1 MSKLQAIKAKL
12 AAMLEENII
21 ETPVEVK
28 MGVVK
33 TDKAVLEYDGDEDL
47 VAGMPVYVTNEE
59 TGERTPATDGEY
71 ITEDNK
77 TISVVDGKVESIVDP
92 VAEVDGEEV
101 APEGGE
107 PKPEETPT
115 EETPEEN
122 VETAEEVENP
132 DGSEEPTPDAVEEL
146 RKEVD
151 ELYKIV
157 DSILEKIGETRREA
171 DERLTKIEKMSAA
184 ASAEQRL
191 EEVTNTTPTKM
202 GDAKIDAKLN
212 RFREM
217 NKSWKE

>member
-12 AAMLEENII
+12 AAMLEESIK
-21 ETPVEVK
+21 TPVEVK

-92 VAEVDGEEV
+92 VAEVDGADEE
-101 APEGGE
+101 
-107 PKPEETPT
+107 KPIEEPT
-115 EETPEEN
+115 E
-122 VETAEEVENP
+122 VEKAEEGADTENP

-157 DSILEKIGETRREA
+157 DNILEKIGESRREA

-184 ASAEQRL
+184 ASAEQKL
-191 EEVTNTTPTKM
+191 EEMTNPTTTKI
-202 GDAKIDAKLN
+202 GDAKLDAKLE
-212 RFREM
+212 RARQM
-217 NKSWKE
+217 NKDWKA

>member
-21 ETPVEVK
+21 KTPVEVK

-59 TGERTPATDGEY
+59 SGERTPATDGEY

-107 PKPEETPT
+107 PKPEETP
-115 EETPEEN
+115 EEN

-132 DGSEEPTPDAVEEL
+132 DGTEETAPDAVEEL

>member
-33 TDKAVLEYDGDEDL
+33 TDKAVLEFDGDEDL

-92 VAEVDGEEV
+92 VAEVDGADEE
-101 APEGGE
+101 
-107 PKPEETPT
+107 KPIEEPT
-115 EETPEEN
+115 EETPVEEN
-122 VETAEEVENP
+122 PTEVEKAEEVENP

-157 DSILEKIGETRREA
+157 DSILEKIGESRREA
-171 DERLTKIEKMSAA
+171 DERFAKIEKMSAA
-184 ASAEQRL
+184 ASAEQKL
-191 EEVTNTTPTKM
+191 EEMTNPTTTKI
-202 GDAKIDAKLN
+202 GDAKLDAKLD
-212 RFREM
+212 RVRQM
-217 NKSWKE
+217 NKDWKA

>member
-12 AAMLEENII
+12 AEMLEENII
-21 ETPVEVK
+21 KTPVEVK

-59 TGERTPATDGEY
+59 SGERTPATDGEY

-92 VAEVDGEEV
+92 VAEVDGVDEE
-101 APEGGE
+101 
-107 PKPEETPT
+107 KPIEEPT
-115 EETPEEN
+115 EETPVEEN
-122 VETAEEVENP
+122 PTEVEKAEEVENP

-146 RKEVD
+146 RREVD

>member
-12 AAMLEENII
+12 AAMLEESIK
-21 ETPVEVK
+21 TPVEVK

-33 TDKAVLEYDGDEDL
+33 TDKAVLEFDGDEDL

-92 VAEVDGEEV
+92 VAEVDGADEE
-101 APEGGE
+101 
-107 PKPEETPT
+107 KPIEEPT
-115 EETPEEN
+115 E
-122 VETAEEVENP
+122 VEKAEEGADAENP
-132 DGSEEPTPDAVEEL
+132 DGGEEPTPDAVEEM
-146 RKEVD
+146 RKEID

-171 DERLTKIEKMSAA
+171 DERFAKIEKMSAA
-184 ASAEQRL
+184 ASAEQKL
-191 EEVTNTTPTKM
+191 EEMTNPTTPKT
-202 GDAKIDAKLN
+202 GDAKLERVKQMN
-212 RFREM
+212 RNWRD
-217 NKSWKE
+217 